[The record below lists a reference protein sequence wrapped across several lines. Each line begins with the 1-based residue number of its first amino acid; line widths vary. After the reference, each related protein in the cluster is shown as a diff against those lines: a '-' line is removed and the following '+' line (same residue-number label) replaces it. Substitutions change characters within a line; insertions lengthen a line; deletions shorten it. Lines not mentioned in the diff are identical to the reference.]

1 MHEAEGVIKYRLDFK
16 HTEPINEGI
25 QELNNWRSIMYGL
38 GLVGQQEERYLGYG
52 FGNLSQRSVKNS
64 GQFIIS
70 ASQTGHIPELD
81 ARHYTLIEAFD
92 VASNRI
98 QASGC
103 LAPSSEALSHAM
115 IYQLNPAI
123 QSVFH
128 IHDPLLWQ
136 FGLQQGYPT
145 SAADVDYGT
154 VAMAHE
160 VQRLYQHSDLSE
172 CGTLM
177 MGGHEDGVIVFGDRM
192 QQSGLRLIQLWVA
205 AHSA

>member
-1 MHEAEGVIKYRLDFK
+1 MGETEGVIKYRLDFK
-16 HTEPINEGI
+16 YTEPINEGI

-52 FGNLSQRSVKNS
+52 FGNLSQRSVNKS
-64 GQFIIS
+64 EQFIIS
-70 ASQTGHIPELD
+70 ASQTGRVPMLD
-81 ARHYTLIEAFD
+81 ASHYTLIETFD
-92 VASNRI
+92 IASNRI

-103 LAPSSEALSHAM
+103 LPPSSESLSHAM

-136 FGLQQGYPT
+136 FGLQQGYPA

-154 VAMAHE
+154 VTMAHE

-172 CGTLM
+172 CGTLI
-177 MGGHEDGVIVFGDRM
+177 MGGHEDGVIVFGDSM

-205 AHSA
+205 AHIA